1 MTVEEQEN
9 ASDVLMEL
17 IEHHENL
24 RRFEPKKK
32 ESQVGSCPRCY
43 SGLMASSGFVYC
55 PDCNWDSLE
64 DLSNARHQ

>member
-9 ASDVLMEL
+9 ASDAFMEL

-24 RRFEPKKK
+24 SRLEPKKK
-32 ESQVGSCPRCY
+32 ESQLGSCPRCS
-43 SGLMASSGFVYC
+43 SGLMTSSGFVYC

-64 DLSNARHQ
+64 DHTNIRFQ